1 MEYRVMKGE
10 IPVCETILDTS
21 AEQPIDLDEVAYY
34 APTYWDNMKDTI
46 ETYGKLD
53 GENAFIFAERDPIY
67 YNWVTLIRKD
77 WLDQVGLD
85 VPTSNEELK
94 TAMQA
99 FKDAGLGVENAPLI
113 TKSFT
118 YFYNWI
124 KDGTSEDELAK
135 YLDLNVAKNMPGSAG
150 QIFHVIFMAFVII
163 YYVLFLYVYPILAR
177 FYNTI
182 RNTIKNALFMAIRH
196 LPYTV
201 VMVLIGLCPL
211 LLLFIGSYQIQ
222 STLFA
227 LFLVMGFG
235 VIAYCNSFFLVKIFD
250 HYMPKE
256 ENEEQ
261 KSEGTEV

>member
-1 MEYRVMKGE
+1 M
-10 IPVCETILDTS
+10 T
-21 AEQPIDLDEVAYY
+21 
-34 APTYWDNMKDTI
+34 
-46 ETYGKLD
+46 
-53 GENAFIFAERDPIY
+53 
-67 YNWVTLIRKD
+67 
-77 WLDQVGLD
+77 
-85 VPTSNEELK
+85 
-94 TAMQA
+94 
-99 FKDAGLGVENAPLI
+99 
-113 TKSFT
+113 
-118 YFYNWI
+118 
-124 KDGTSEDELAK
+124 ELANTDPLTGLYNVRYFMTTIK
-135 YLDLNVAKNMPGSAG
+135 QLYECRQSFGVLYLDLNVAKNMPGSAG

>member
-1 MEYRVMKGE
+1 MSRFFNPDNPIMEFIAKIFDLILLNLIFIFSCVP
-10 IPVCETILDTS
+10 IITIGASTS
-21 AEQPIDLDEVAYY
+21 ALSY
-34 APTYWDNMKDTI
+34 
-46 ETYGKLD
+46 
-53 GENAFIFAERDPIY
+53 
-67 YNWVTLIRKD
+67 VTLKMVR
-77 WLDQVGLD
+77 
-85 VPTSNEELK
+85 NEEAYIVRSFFK
-94 TAMQA
+94 S
-99 FKDAGLGVENAPLI
+99 FKDNFKQATIINLI
-113 TKSFT
+113 M
-118 YFYNWI
+118 I
-124 KDGTSEDELAK
+124 AVGAVL

>member
-1 MEYRVMKGE
+1 MGRFFNLDSPVMVALTKMADLIIVNLLAFFCCLPIITVGASMTALHYVVLKIVRDEECYIVKGFFK
-10 IPVCETILDTS
+10 S
-21 AEQPIDLDEVAYY
+21 
-34 APTYWDNMKDTI
+34 
-46 ETYGKLD
+46 
-53 GENAFIFAERDPIY
+53 
-67 YNWVTLIRKD
+67 
-77 WLDQVGLD
+77 
-85 VPTSNEELK
+85 
-94 TAMQA
+94 
-99 FKDAGLGVENAPLI
+99 FKDNFKQATIINLI
-113 TKSFT
+113 M
-118 YFYNWI
+118 I
-124 KDGTSEDELAK
+124 AVGAIL

-222 STLFA
+222 STLFV

>member
-1 MEYRVMKGE
+1 MGRFFNLDSPVMVALTKMADL
-10 IPVCETILDTS
+10 IIVNLLAFFCCL
-21 AEQPIDLDEVAYY
+21 PIITVGASMTALHYVVLKIVRDEECYIVRSFF
-34 APTYWDNMKDTI
+34 K
-46 ETYGKLD
+46 
-53 GENAFIFAERDPIY
+53 
-67 YNWVTLIRKD
+67 
-77 WLDQVGLD
+77 
-85 VPTSNEELK
+85 S
-94 TAMQA
+94 
-99 FKDAGLGVENAPLI
+99 FKDNFKQATIINLI
-113 TKSFT
+113 M
-118 YFYNWI
+118 I
-124 KDGTSEDELAK
+124 AVGAVL

-222 STLFA
+222 STLFV